1 MKRRI
6 IKAVGTAIFLIGFIG
21 LFGEAQTAG
30 AQLLWSLGAAALCL
44 IGGGIVDA
52 NMSKE
57 DEV

>member
-6 IKAVGTAIFLIGFIG
+6 YKGAGTLLFIIGFIAM
-21 LFGEAQTAG
+21 FAEAQDPG

-44 IGGGIVDA
+44 IGGTIVDS
-52 NMSKE
+52 NLSEE

>member
-6 IKAVGTAIFLIGFIG
+6 FKGIGTLLFIIGFIG
-21 LFGEAQTAG
+21 MFGEAQATV

-44 IGGGIVDA
+44 IGGSIVDS
-52 NMSKE
+52 NMREE

>member
-6 IKAVGTAIFLIGFIG
+6 IKGAGTLLFIIGFIAM
-21 LFGEAQTAG
+21 FGEAQDPG

-44 IGGGIVDA
+44 IGGTIVDG

>member
-6 IKAVGTAIFLIGFIG
+6 IKAAGVAIFLIGFIG
-21 LFGEAQTAG
+21 LFGEAQDPG
-30 AQLLWSLGAAALCL
+30 AQLLWSLGASALCL
-44 IGGGIVDA
+44 IGGTIVDG